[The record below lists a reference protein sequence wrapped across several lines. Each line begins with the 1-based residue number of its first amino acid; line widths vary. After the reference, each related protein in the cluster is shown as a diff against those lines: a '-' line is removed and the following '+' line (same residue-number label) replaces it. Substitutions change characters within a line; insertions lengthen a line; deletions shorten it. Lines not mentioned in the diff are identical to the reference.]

1 MSYCFNPRCC
11 QFNDDARNKCHSCG
25 ASLWLQQRY
34 KGVKL
39 LNKSQLALTIEVVDV
54 IERSHCERDNSSN
67 KVLKLLL
74 THYPK
79 AVKLFKQEAEVL
91 TKVSH
96 QGIPTLAKD
105 GYFSFQPEWS
115 NHPVHCLVINKV
127 PGLDLEQ
134 WLKQQNRTID
144 RKQAISWLKQL
155 LDILS
160 QLHQQQYFHRDIK
173 PSNIILQP
181 NGQLT
186 LIDFG
191 AARKVTATY
200 LGKIGVERGVTSI
213 GTPGYVAPEQIDGTA
228 LPQSDFFGLGRT
240 LVHLLTGKHPQEL
253 PKNIDTRE
261 IIWRDLAPQVSVSLA
276 DAIDLMMHPSPG
288 KRPINVEAINTLLA
302 RVEQFPHQP
311 LVKSHKLKLSL
322 PILVGIIFLPLS
334 TVGLL
339 SLGNGFKQN
348 LATEKTADTPL
359 CNNLSCVNR
368 DPIDN
373 KCDRDAQT
381 ITSTI
386 ANYKLGN
393 ELMAYRIEVRYSP
406 KCKAV
411 WARTEAPYRSS
422 HYIEDREGNI
432 YGRADVIKDGW
443 NRHYADM
450 APGENI
456 QIRACAK
463 PPLGEKSCTNFV
475 RL

>member
-11 QFNDDARNKCHSCG
+11 QLNEDALNKCHGCG
-25 ASLWLQQRY
+25 ANLLLKGRY

-39 LNKSQLALTIEVVDV
+39 LNKSQLALTVEVAD
-54 IERSHCERDNSSN
+54 IQAERSHVARNNSSN

-79 AVKLFKQEAEVL
+79 AIKLFEQEAEVL
-91 TKVSH
+91 TRVNH
-96 QGIPTLAKD
+96 QGIPALAKD
-105 GYFSFQPEWS
+105 GYFSFQPEW
-115 NHPVHCLVINKV
+115 NKHPVYCLVIDKV

-134 WLKQQNRTID
+134 WLKQNARTISQE
-144 RKQAISWLKQL
+144 QAINWLKQL
-155 LDILS
+155 LNILS

-181 NGQLT
+181 NRQLT

-213 GTPGYVAPEQIDGTA
+213 GTPGYIAPEQIDGAA

-253 PKNIDTRE
+253 PRNIDTRE
-261 IIWRDLAPQVSVSLA
+261 IIWRDLAPQVSVSFA
-276 DAIDLMMHPSPG
+276 DLIDLMMNPSPG
-288 KRPINVEAINTLLA
+288 KRPINIEAINTALA
-302 RVEQFPHQP
+302 KVEQFPHQP
-311 LVKSHKLKLSL
+311 LVKSNKLKLSL
-322 PILVGIIFLPLS
+322 PILTGIVFLPLS
-334 TVGLL
+334 IVGLL

-348 LATEKTADTPL
+348 LATEKTPNIL

-386 ANYKLGN
+386 ANYKLGK
-393 ELMAYRIEVRYSP
+393 ELMAYRIEVRHSHR
-406 KCKAV
+406 CEAV

-422 HYIEDREGNI
+422 HYIEDKEGNI
-432 YGRADVIKDGW
+432 YGQADVIKDGW
-443 NRHYADM
+443 DRHYADM
-450 APGENI
+450 APGKNI
-456 QIRACAK
+456 QIRACAE
-463 PPLGEKSCTNFV
+463 PPLSEKGCTNFV
-475 RL
+475 QL